1 MPENTPL
8 AFARVAPDD
17 FNVAGLDDE
26 IRVDGLCGRL
36 LLAVR
41 DQLLARGDR
50 SPVEV
55 GELCRGADLF
65 LRDFVL
71 AACGDNPF
79 RLPPERVRQFAGHW
93 YIVHTLD
100 PDDKELAGIL
110 AGITACYAVLAAHGL
125 VAAEL
130 ADAVAAAGAELPWY
144 RQRIEHYWAITGDG
158 YDHWRA
164 ACPLPERRP

>member
-1 MPENTPL
+1 VPENTPL

-36 LLAVR
+36 LLAMR

-50 SPVEV
+50 SPGEV

-65 LRDFVL
+65 LREFVI

-93 YIVHTLD
+93 YIINTLE
-100 PDDKELAGIL
+100 PNAGELATTL
-110 AGITACYAVLAAHGL
+110 AGITACYAVLADHGL
-125 VAAEL
+125 VGPGL
-130 ADAVAAAGAELPWY
+130 ADAVTAAGAELPWY
-144 RQRIEHYWAITGDG
+144 RQRIEEYWAISGDDYG
-158 YDHWRA
+158 RWRA
-164 ACPLPERRP
+164 ACPLPMCRP